1 MTFSYPRRS
10 RRRLSPVLGVLIV
23 TVVAGGTSL
32 AAAHGVASAA
42 TVGTPTPVVGGQS
55 GGCLD
60 VPNATTAN
68 NTQARLWDCNGQT
81 NQQSTLR

>member
-23 TVVAGGTSL
+23 TVVAGGISL

-42 TVGTPTPVVGGQS
+42 IGGTPTPVVGGQS

-60 VPNATTAN
+60 VPNATTA
-68 NTQARLWDCNGQT
+68 TTPRCGCGTATARPTSSRL
-81 NQQSTLR
+81 